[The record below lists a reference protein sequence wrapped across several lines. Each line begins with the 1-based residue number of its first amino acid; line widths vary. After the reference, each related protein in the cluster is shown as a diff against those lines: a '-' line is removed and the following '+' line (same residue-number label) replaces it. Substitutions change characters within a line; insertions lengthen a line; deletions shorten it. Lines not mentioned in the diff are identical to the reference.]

1 MILFDSCSTV
11 ELTGRR
17 QLTAIPNDQMVTLGK
32 ETYQQVLEEQQI
44 SRNREYT
51 GTVQGVGQRISAAV
65 EEYMRQNGM
74 GDRIGDYAWEYRVLE
89 SDAVNEGIM
98 PVCRDD
104 AGVATVMAHEVA
116 HVIAQHSN
124 ERLSQQLA
132 VQLGGIALSEAIE
145 KEKESTKQLAMLAF
159 GIGSQVGVL
168 LPYSRTHEKEA
179 DVMGLYFMAMAGY
192 DPSSAIPFMERLK
205 ASSKT
210 ASAPQLLSTHPAD
223 AARIN
228 AMRQVLPEAM
238 QYYKKT
244 F

>member
-1 MILFDSCSTV
+1 
-11 ELTGRR
+11 
-17 QLTAIPNDQMVTLGK
+17 MVTLGK

-89 SDAVNEGIM
+89 SDAVNAWCLPGGKIAFDEGIM

-192 DPSSAIPFMERLK
+192 DPREAPDLWHRMKERQQNQV
-205 ASSKT
+205 
-210 ASAPQLLSTHPAD
+210 PEFISTHPNPD
-223 AARIN
+223 TRIQNLNKHMAR
-228 AMRQVLPEAM
+228 ALE
-238 QYYKKT
+238 YYNRPR
-244 F
+244 